1 MSATSRTAAAALACA
16 IALATGLVVG
26 RRTAPAPVAAQKAE
40 KDEKEA
46 AEKGEHREV
55 TLTDEGLAAAR
66 IQVTKVTK
74 QALPRELGLT
84 GQVEF
89 HPDRVAS
96 VGAKIPARITKIH
109 VGIGDVVT
117 AGQPLAVIDSMEL
130 AKARGAYLAAA
141 ARRVAA
147 QAAYTR
153 AEALH
158 ADGVVPTKQVEETK
172 SDLAVAN
179 ADVAAARG
187 TLVALGLGE
196 GDAGSATSLVTLRSP
211 IAGRVVRRD
220 AVTGQ
225 SVEASTTIFTIAD
238 LAEVWVQL
246 EVFERD
252 LARVPVGAAVNIT
265 TNAHPGRVF
274 SGKVS
279 FVTEVLDEKT
289 RTVRARVVLTNTDG
303 ALKPGMFVRATL
315 ADGKGAE
322 AGAAEPTVVVPV
334 SAIQRIGDDDYVFV
348 RLEARKFEA
357 RAVAL
362 GDRSGGLVEVR
373 RGLREGD
380 NVVTEG
386 ALTLKAELERA
397 SFGDDD

>member
-1 MSATSRTAAAALACA
+1 MSATTRTVAAALACG
-16 IALATGLVVG
+16 IALTTGLVVG
-26 RRTAPAPVAAQKAE
+26 RRTAPAPVAAEKAD

-46 AEKGEHREV
+46 AEKGDHREV
-55 TLTDEGLAAAR
+55 TLTEEGLAAAR
-66 IQVTKVTK
+66 IQVAKVKK
-74 QALPRELGLT
+74 QALARELGLT

-96 VGAKIPARITKIH
+96 VGAKIAARITRVH
-109 VGIGDVVT
+109 AGIGDVVT
-117 AGQPLAVIDSMEL
+117 ANQPLAVIDSMEL
-130 AKARGAYLAAA
+130 ARARGAYLAAT

-147 QAAYTR
+147 QAAFTR
-153 AEALH
+153 SEALH

-187 TLVALGLGE
+187 TLVALGLSE
-196 GDAGSATSLVTLRSP
+196 ADAGSATSLVTLRSP

-220 AVTGQ
+220 AVIGQ
-225 SVEASTTIFTIAD
+225 SLEASATIFTIAD
-238 LAEVWVQL
+238 LSEVWVQL

-252 LARVPVGAAVNIT
+252 FARVPVGATVNIT
-265 TNAHPGRVF
+265 TTAHAGRVF
-274 SGKVS
+274 AGKIS
-279 FVTEVLDEKT
+279 FVSEVLDDKT
-289 RTVRARVVLTNTDG
+289 RTVRARVVLANGDG
-303 ALKPGMFVRATL
+303 ALRPGMFVRATL
-315 ADGKGAE
+315 ADSKGAE
-322 AGAAEPTVVVPV
+322 ASDAEPALVVPV

-348 RLEARKFEA
+348 RIEPRKFQA

-380 NVVTEG
+380 DVVTEG